1 MEVSGDRCRY
11 FESLFSPYIAGDLDG
26 HDRRALAD
34 HLQGCEDC
42 AERFGQSWR
51 KATARLSEKQQQT
64 SRRGRRSSSG
74 LWLLAIVC
82 LAGVAALGAMGL
94 LDEGES
100 GSGLDIFQAKKR
112 RQYDE
117 EVARMIAVQTEL
129 LKAVVEPLRGGNNHV
144 SHAAR
149 GEARDFVEALRALER
164 DKQKQ
169 PAADW
174 LGRVNATL
182 HTSFRATEPGR
193 GGKDWDREAFLGE
206 LHANG
211 LPRVV
216 LVEVVA
222 AYRDVNFVRVT
233 WGDRPAFAW
242 LLRKE
247 SDEGTEPAEGT
258 PSHVLAYLVFADA

>member
-11 FESLFSPYIAGDLDG
+11 FESLFSPYIAGGLDG
-26 HDRRALAD
+26 QDRRALAE
-34 HLQGCEDC
+34 HLQGCENC

-51 KATARLSEKQQQT
+51 KATARLTEKQPLT
-64 SRRGRRSSSG
+64 RRRRRGSTG

-100 GSGLDIFQAKKR
+100 GSGLDIFQSKKR
-112 RQYDE
+112 RRYDE

-129 LKAVVEPLRGGNNHV
+129 LKAVVEPLRAGGSHI

-149 GEARDFVEALRALER
+149 GEARDFVEAIRGLER
-164 DKQKQ
+164 SKSTKA
-169 PAADW
+169 AADW
-174 LGRVNATL
+174 LARVNATL
-182 HTSFRATEPGR
+182 HPSFRAAEPGR

-206 LHANG
+206 LHRNG

-222 AYRDVNFVRVT
+222 AYRMVNFVRIT

-247 SDEGTEPAEGT
+247 FDEGVEASEGS
-258 PSHVLAYLVFADA
+258 PSHLLAYLVFADE